1 MTNKTPQMHPDLP
14 IAEWPF
20 EDLLEQY
27 TPLIGRYSSFVIAHH
42 DRDDLSQELAILLH
56 RCQQKFDPSK
66 GVQFFFYFNQACK
79 NQIAKIAARE
89 KRRGAGLSVS
99 LDQHM
104 DTSNDE
110 RGDWVLSGLDLSD
123 HALLPHDVSA
133 ALALLSPAA
142 RRFVD
147 ARLNGTPLHHVLT
160 RQEVNNAKRELKDA
174 FGHNFLGDRTPQAVS
189 A

>member
-20 EDLLEQY
+20 EDLLTQY

-42 DRDDLSQELAILLH
+42 DRDDLSQELAVLLH
-56 RCQQKFDPSK
+56 RCQQRFDPSK

-89 KRRGAGLSVS
+89 KRKGAGMSVS
-99 LDQHM
+99 LDAPRSENAEPM
-104 DTSNDE
+104 DF
-110 RGDWVLSGLDLSD
+110 VD
-123 HALLPHDVSA
+123 HGLLPHDISA
-133 ALALLSPAA
+133 AVALLSPAA

-147 ARLNGTPLHHVLT
+147 ARLSGTPLHHVLT

-174 FGHNFLGDRTPQAVS
+174 FGHNFVGDKTPQAAS